1 MEGQRGTR
9 EGERRN
15 EQANTREIEN
25 NQAPCGNVCVPWA
38 RARGQEGKR
47 EAERGRWEAGGAQI
61 VCRRREEHRV
71 YTRQENAGEIGE
83 KEEGNV

>member
-1 MEGQRGTR
+1 MSEGTSKRIRVKSRTT
-9 EGERRN
+9 ERRVGTYVYRGQ
-15 EQANTREIEN
+15 E
-25 NQAPCGNVCVPWA
+25 GK

-47 EAERGRWEAGGAQI
+47 EAERGRWEAGGAQMLRG
-61 VCRRREEHRV
+61 RRGEHRV